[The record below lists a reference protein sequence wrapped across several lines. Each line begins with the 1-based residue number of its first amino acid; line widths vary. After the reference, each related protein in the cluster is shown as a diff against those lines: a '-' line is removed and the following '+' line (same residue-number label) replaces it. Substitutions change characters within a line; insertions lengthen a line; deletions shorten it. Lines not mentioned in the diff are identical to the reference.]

1 MDWRL
6 LVEII
11 LLWTLVL
18 IVLLAVFGGVTLLA
32 YALLA
37 LMVGACA

>member
-18 IVLLAVFGGVTLLA
+18 LVLLAVFGGVTLLA
-32 YALLA
+32 YALLSM
-37 LMVGACA
+37 MVGACA